1 MVGILVSFWTMIF
14 IMGLGYTLAKAKITR
29 AGAERAL
36 TRIAFAGLLPALLFD
51 TVAKSDP
58 HAVFSA
64 SAMANVLSATTLA
77 LAYGLLAHFAFHM
90 RGAAVTIGALAASYT
105 NAGNLGVAFLL
116 AITGDAAAAAPIMVF
131 QLCVMVP
138 ISFSILERQSGRDVQ
153 IWKVF
158 LRSFA
163 NPPVLGVLAGIV
175 IALTG
180 VHLPPVVAQPVQVLS
195 DAAVPIMLLAIG
207 ISMCGAVMPRPG
219 RDLLPLYVAVAM
231 RCLGG
236 PALTYAF
243 GALLGLSGQALLAV
257 TIAGAFPTANNVFV
271 YAHRFRAATTFARDA
286 VLLTTVFSLV
296 VILGISALYHSG
308 LGVF

>member
-1 MVGILVSFWTMIF
+1 MASILVSFWTLIF
-14 IMGLGYTLAKAKITR
+14 IMGVGYALAKAKITR

-51 TVAKSDP
+51 TVATSDP
-58 HAVFSA
+58 HVVFSA
-64 SAMANVLSATTLA
+64 SAMANVLSASILA
-77 LAYGLLAHFAFHM
+77 IAYALLAHFVFQM
-90 RGAAVTIGALAASYT
+90 RGAAATIGALAASYT

-138 ISFSILERQSGRDVQ
+138 ISFSILERQCGRDVQ

-158 LRSFA
+158 LRSFT
-163 NPPVLGVLAGIV
+163 NPPVLGVIAGIAV
-175 IALTG
+175 ALTG
-180 VHLPPVVAQPVQVLS
+180 MKLPPVIAQPVQVLS

-219 RDLLPLYVAVAM
+219 RDSVPLYVAVAM
-231 RCLGG
+231 RCFAG
-236 PALTYAF
+236 PLLTYAF
-243 GALLGLSGQALLAV
+243 GVILGLSGQALLAV

-271 YAHRFRAATTFARDA
+271 YAHRFHVATVFARDA
-286 VLLTTVFSLV
+286 VLVTTVLSLG
-296 VILGISALYHSG
+296 VIVGISALYHSG